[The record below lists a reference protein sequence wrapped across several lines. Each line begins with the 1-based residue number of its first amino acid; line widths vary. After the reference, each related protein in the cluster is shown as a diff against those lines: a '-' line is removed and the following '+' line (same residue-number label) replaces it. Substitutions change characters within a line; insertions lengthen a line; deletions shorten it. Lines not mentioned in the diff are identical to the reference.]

1 MKPDK
6 SFKIALNMV
15 MHSKL
20 RSWLTIIGIVI
31 GVASV
36 IAIVSL
42 GETMQTQV
50 KSQLSSM
57 NANLIT
63 ISPGYSKATGMSF
76 GAMGREGGPPGMG
89 GGGGG
94 SSSSSSVLTKDDVE
108 TLGGIADISVVNAQI
123 TGRANVTYGSQSGM
137 LSITGTDPATWAS
150 VTTTKAGEGRL
161 LQASDKNVVVIGYSL
176 ADSYF
181 KKEITLGKELRIAG
195 KSFKVIGITSDS
207 GRFDRS
213 IYMPIDNAYE
223 IINGSVQDEYGSILV
238 LVADGTDI
246 DAVETEITDALK
258 FSRGVT
264 EQDFSLSAT
273 KDMLESISSATSS
286 MILFLEGIAAVSI
299 LVGAVG
305 IANTMFTSVLEKTK
319 EIGIMKAIGAR
330 NGDIMMIFLLN
341 AALIGFVGGLLGIIL
356 GTLASGFTAS
366 LLTGSGI
373 QMPFM
378 GRGGSSSVSIVNVS
392 ILLEA
397 LLGSVLIGVISGAIP
412 AYQASKLKPVDAL
425 RYE

>member
-42 GETMQTQV
+42 GESMQSQV
-50 KSQLSSM
+50 KSQLSSL

-63 ISPGYSKATGMSF
+63 ISPGYSKATGMDF
-76 GAMGREGGPPGMG
+76 GAMGGGG
-89 GGGGG
+89 GQPGGGG
-94 SSSSSSVLTKDDVE
+94 SSSSSSVLTKDDVQ
-108 TLGGIADISVVNAQI
+108 TLKGIADISTINAQI

-137 LSITGTDPATWAS
+137 LSITGTDPETWAS
-150 VTTTKAGEGRL
+150 VTTSKAGTGRL

-176 ADSYF
+176 ATTYF

-195 KSFKVIGITSDS
+195 KSFKVIGITSDT

-223 IINGSVQDEYGSILV
+223 VLNGSVQDEYNSILA
-238 LVADGTDI
+238 LAKDGTDI
-246 DAVETEITDALK
+246 DTVETEITNALM
-258 FSRGVT
+258 FSRMVT
-264 EQDFSLSAT
+264 TQDFSLSAT
-273 KDMLESISSATSS
+273 KDMLASISSATSS
-286 MILFLEGIAAVSI
+286 IILFLEGIAAVSI

-330 NGDIMMIFLLN
+330 NSDIMVIFLLN

-356 GTLASGFTAS
+356 GTIASSFTSS

-378 GRGGSSSVSIVNVS
+378 GRGGGSSVSIVSVD
-392 ILLEA
+392 ILFEA
-397 LLGSVLIGVISGAIP
+397 LLVSVLIGVISGAIP